1 MRIADIINQDGDK
14 RCFDAYQKA
23 QDVQGKLNATITF
36 IDPKDQLE
44 EAKEGKLYK
53 IPVAVKDNYNTKGI
67 LTTAGCKI
75 LDNYIP
81 VYDATVVKKLKEA
94 GAIMIAKSSM
104 DELAMGG
111 SNLTSIIGPCYNP
124 YDLNRISGGS
134 SGGSAVLTAANVVPI
149 AIGSDTGDSVR
160 KPASFTN
167 TIGVKPTYGRISR
180 YGVIPY
186 ASSLDHVG
194 YFTNDVKDAALVL
207 ECIAGRDDN
216 DLTTS
221 NLPVP
226 EYSKLLND
234 DVKGKKILIFKN
246 VVDVIDNED
255 ILDGFNKVVEG
266 LKERGAIVE
275 EVSFNDT
282 LLKAIHPTYYVIANA
297 ESSANH
303 SNLDGVRFGHRIE
316 GEDTDQIMINSRTAG
331 FGPLLKKRFIIGS
344 YALFEDNQ
352 ERIFR
357 KAQKIRR
364 LINDE
369 IYAKLKDA
377 DCLLAPASGNPA
389 PLINNDKDAEEL
401 SNEYLI
407 AENHLVIA
415 NFMGLP
421 SMSMPMCFTDG
432 LPVGI
437 SLMCNAFKEQT
448 MFDIAL
454 AIEGIT
460 GLDNQTKEDF

>member
-221 NLPVP
+221 DLPVP

-234 DVKGKKILIFKN
+234 DIKGKKILIFKN
-246 VVDVIDNED
+246 VVDVIDNQD
-255 ILDGFNKVVEG
+255 VLDGFNKVVEG
-266 LKERGAIVE
+266 LKERGAIIE
-275 EVSFNDT
+275 EVSFDDT
-282 LLKAIHPTYYVIANA
+282 LLKAILPTYYVIANA

-364 LINDE
+364 LINDD

-377 DCLLAPASGNPA
+377 DCLLAPASGKPA
-389 PLINNDKDAEEL
+389 PLIDNDKDADEL
-401 SNEYLI
+401 SNEY
-407 AENHLVIA
+407 
-415 NFMGLP
+415 
-421 SMSMPMCFTDG
+421 
-432 LPVGI
+432 
-437 SLMCNAFKEQT
+437 
-448 MFDIAL
+448 
-454 AIEGIT
+454 
-460 GLDNQTKEDF
+460 